1 MLFGWR
7 GGLVAAPRV
16 LLNQYYSCLLLLSS
30 QVADLQE
37 MLFGWRGGLVAT
49 LNAEWD
55 ADGLADADLA
65 SFVKSF
71 EHIYCFGPLEIQV
84 LPETQRGGAWKLQ
97 STCFM

>member
-1 MLFGWR
+1 
-7 GGLVAAPRV
+7 
-16 LLNQYYSCLLLLSS
+16 
-30 QVADLQE
+30 

-71 EHIYCFGPLEIQV
+71 DHIYCFGPLEIQV
-84 LPETQRGGAWKLQ
+84 LQKNSEAALWKLQ